1 MAWGRWGRKKQKHG
15 RFGKMTADVKL
26 EGEDKKRN
34 WKTTATTGSLHGR
47 ELELWTAPLRFTYLV
62 RCHKH
67 SETVAIEICFPALS
81 GQLTGIYNTGHSY
94 LATTKP
100 SRNTQRDLLNTHRN
114 EKTCLA
120 FLLTTIVLWFFFILK
135 TAGQKGATYSEGK
148 EYLKTHF
155 KTECHNP

>member
-1 MAWGRWGRKKQKHG
+1 MAWGRRGRKKQKHG
-15 RFGKMTADVKL
+15 RFRKMTAGVKL
-26 EGEDKKRN
+26 EGEDKERN

-47 ELELWTAPLRFTYLV
+47 GLELWTAPLGFPYLV

-81 GQLTGIYNTGHSY
+81 GQLTGSYNTGHSC

-100 SRNTQRDLLNTHRN
+100 SRNTQRDLLNSHRN

-120 FLLTTIVLWFFFILK
+120 FLLTIIVLWFFFILK